1 MRIALI
7 SCTKL
12 KETKPCVAA
21 NMYLPSPLFKKAR
34 KYVGAHYNRWYIL
47 SAEYG
52 LLMPTHW
59 VHPYDK
65 TLNNMLADSI
75 KEWSEMVFTDIL
87 SIRPTEV
94 DFYAGERYR
103 KYLIPLLEAESIKC
117 NVPLKGMGIGEQLSW
132 YKSKEESE

>member
-1 MRIALI
+1 MKIALL

-12 KETKPCVAA
+12 KENKPCVAA
-21 NMYLPSPLFKKAR
+21 NMYLPSHLFKKAR
-34 KYVGAHYNRWYIL
+34 KYVGANYNYWYIL

-52 LLMPTHW
+52 LLRPTQMIF
-59 VHPYDK
+59 PYDK
-65 TLNNMLADSI
+65 TLNNMPAEDV
-75 KEWSEMVFTDIL
+75 KEWSEMVFRDIQ

-103 KYLIPLLEAESIKC
+103 KYLIPLLEAEGIAC

-132 YKSKEESE
+132 YKSKEENA

>member
-1 MRIALI
+1 MKIALI

-12 KETKPCVAA
+12 KETKPNFAA
-21 NMYLPSPLFKKAR
+21 NMYMPSPLFQKAR
-34 KYVGAHYNRWYIL
+34 KYVGARYNHWYIL

-52 LLMPTHW
+52 LLMPTMW
-59 VHPYDK
+59 IHPYDR
-65 TLNNMLADSI
+65 TLNNMPADLI
-75 KEWSEMVFTDIL
+75 KEWSEMVFRDIQ

-103 KYLIPLLEAESIKC
+103 KYLFPLLEADGIRC